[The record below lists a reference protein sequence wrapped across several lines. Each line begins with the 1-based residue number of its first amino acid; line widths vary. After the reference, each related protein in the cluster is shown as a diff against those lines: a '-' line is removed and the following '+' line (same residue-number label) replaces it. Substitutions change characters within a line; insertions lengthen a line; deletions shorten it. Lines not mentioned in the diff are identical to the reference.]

1 MAKKEAGLLDMQEA
15 ETKETQAQSNETQEN
30 KQQVEIKDTEAKET
44 QEQIQENKQE
54 TQEITNLES
63 FKQSLKPQEKKVLET
78 FMKSS
83 VYDSFMSYLET
94 FFREKDTLI
103 HRINCY
109 CFRAI
114 DDFSFRMQ
122 GKVYEIKKG
131 QIIYIQKDCYGNS
144 LLRNNKLERIM

>member
-94 FFREKDTLI
+94 FFREKDMLI